1 MIGASKLIRVWR
13 NARVYP
19 ATADAQVLDNAA
31 VVAEGDRLTFVGPES
46 ALSADLQAIETID
59 CGGRLITPALIACH
73 THIVFGGDRAMEFEM
88 RVKGATYGEIAR
100 AGGGIFSSVSATNA
114 LSVEGLVQ
122 AALPRVDT
130 LLAEGV
136 STLEI
141 KSGYGLSIDGELNM
155 LRAARALE
163 QVRPVRIVTTY
174 LGAHATPLEYK
185 GRHGNYISD
194 IVLPGIDR
202 GHAEK
207 LIDAVDGFCE
217 GIAFTVD
224 EMRRVFDRAKALGI
238 PVKLHAEQL
247 SKLAVPRWRHLTARC
262 RQTISSIWI
271 KKVPRPWQRR
281 GQWPSS
287 CRGPFTP
294 STKPGSHRSRRCAM
308 PGVRIAISTNCNS
321 GHVAADF
328 IATDDEH
335 VGNPVPT
342 DGRGVHLRRH
352 ARSGAG
358 FRHPR
363 HNQHARSR
371 KVG

>member
-1 MIGASKLIRVWR
+1 MIRVWR

-31 VVAEGDRLTFVGPES
+31 VVAEGDRLTFVGPER
-46 ALSADLQAIETID
+46 ARSADLQAVETID

-73 THIVFGGDRAMEFEM
+73 THIVFGGDRAMEFEV
-88 RVKGATYGEIAR
+88 RLKGATYGDIAR

-163 QVRPVRIVTTY
+163 QVRPVRVVTTY
-174 LGAHATPLEYK
+174 LGAHAIPQEYK

-194 IVLPGIDR
+194 IVLPGMDR

-207 LIDAVDGFCE
+207 LIDSVDGFCE

-224 EMRRVFDRAKALGI
+224 EMRRVFGHAKALGI

-247 SKLAVPRWRHLTARC
+247 SKLADAKMAASYGALSADHLEYLDKEGAEAVAKAGTVA
-262 RQTISSIWI
+262 
-271 KKVPRPWQRR
+271 V
-281 GQWPSS
+281 S
-287 CRGPFTP
+287 CRAPFTP
-294 STKPGSHRSRRCAM
+294 STSHRSRRCAM
-308 PGVRIAISTNCNS
+308 PGVRIAISTDCDPGTSPLTSLLLTMNMS
-321 GHVAADF
+321 
-328 IATDDEH
+328 AT
-335 VGNPVPT
+335 
-342 DGRGVHLRRH
+342 L
-352 ARSGAG
+352 
-358 FRHPR
+358 FRLT
-363 HNQHARSR
+363 
-371 KVG
+371 VE